1 MMNWLSRRWI
11 PNHEQVQDP
20 VVRRQYGYLCG
31 GMGIVLNL
39 LLCIGKLAAG
49 TLCGSIAITADA
61 FNNLSDAGSSL
72 VTLLGFKLAG
82 QKPDMD
88 HPFGHG
94 RMEYISGLIVALLIL
109 LMGFELGKSS
119 VEKIIHPQPVEF
131 SWVSV
136 AILACAIGVKLYMAA
151 YNRAIGK
158 RIQSAAM
165 LATAA
170 DSLSDSAATGAV
182 LLCALLGH
190 WTSWNMDGWAGVLV
204 AVLILRAGYG
214 AARDTISPLL
224 GQAPDPELVERIQ
237 ALVMSFPDICGV
249 HDLMVHD
256 YGPGRLMISLHAEVP
271 ADGDLLALHD
281 TIDCAEQALRDSFAC
296 QAVIHMDPI
305 DTNDARVCETR
316 TGLEALVK
324 QLDSRATIHDLRMVT
339 GPTHT
344 NVIFDV
350 ACPFDVPLSN
360 EQVQEKMRQLVRQ
373 LDSSYC
379 AVVTVDRVTALP
391 PETRREQKQ

>member
-1 MMNWLSRRWI
+1 MITFLSRRLI
-11 PNHEQVQDP
+11 PNREQVQDAA
-20 VVRRQYGYLCG
+20 VRRSYGYLCG
-31 GMGIVLNL
+31 GLGIFLNL
-39 LLCIGKLAAG
+39 LLCIGKLIAG

-61 FNNLSDAGSSL
+61 LNNLSDAGSSM

-88 HPFGHG
+88 HPYGHG
-94 RMEYISGLIVALLIL
+94 RMEYISGLIVAMLIL

-119 VEKIIHPQPVEF
+119 IEKIVQPEPVEF
-131 SWVSV
+131 SWISV
-136 AILACAIGVKLYMAA
+136 VILVCAIGVKLYMAA

-158 RIQSAAM
+158 KIQSAAM

-182 LLCALLGH
+182 LLCSLLGH
-190 WTSWNMDGWAGVLV
+190 WLHWNIDGWAGALV

-214 AARDTISPLL
+214 AAKDTVSPLL
-224 GQAPDPELVERIQ
+224 GQAPDP
-237 ALVMSFPDICGV
+237 ALVGEIEKTVLSFPEICGV
-249 HDLMVHD
+249 HDLLVHD
-256 YGPGRLMISLHAEVP
+256 YGPGRLSISLHAEVP

-281 TIDCAEQALRDSFAC
+281 TIDCAEQALRDRFAC

-305 DTNDARVCETR
+305 DTNDALVCQTR
-316 TGLEALVK
+316 AQMEQLVK
-324 QLDSRATIHDLRMVT
+324 QLDSRATVHDLRMVT

-350 ACPFDVPLSN
+350 ACPFDVPLTN
-360 EQVQEKMRQLVRQ
+360 EQVQAKMRELVRG
-373 LDSSYC
+373 LDDSYC
-379 AVVTVDRVTALP
+379 AVVTVDRVTAMP
-391 PETRREQKQ
+391 GDRRK